1 MSSQTLEHR
10 GRTSKARRS
19 WHMPWLETLAA
30 FLILAGTMTVMYPST
45 ASWFSQREQSRVTE
59 MALNKL
65 ESPPSNSALFRREQ
79 IEQAHK
85 YNKALSS
92 GAVYRANENVAQGD
106 GSVSD
111 GSMVYEDLLNIT
123 DSGFMGRIRYDALK
137 IDLPIYHGTSDET
150 LLRGVGHLEG
160 TSLPVGGLETR
171 SVLTAHRGLPE
182 STLFTNLNDAAVGDR
197 FTVSVLDQTLT
208 YEVIEM
214 LVIEP
219 DETEAIL
226 PVANTDML
234 TLITCT
240 PLGINSHRI
249 LVNAVRVTPTP
260 IADEAAA
267 AAAPDLPGFPWWA
280 VILGGVL
287 LGAVLFIWR
296 SGYAHASRLARAKSR
311 AGLDESTNVHDDAG
325 EAQSRA
331 LRSEPGRNQVQDE

>member
-1 MSSQTLEHR
+1 M
-10 GRTSKARRS
+10 
-19 WHMPWLETLAA
+19 
-30 FLILAGTMTVMYPST
+30 
-45 ASWFSQREQSRVTE
+45 
-59 MALNKL
+59 NKL

-111 GSMVYEDLLNIT
+111 DSMVYEELLDAT
-123 DSGFMGRIRYDALK
+123 DTGFMGRIRYDELN

-160 TSLPVGGLETR
+160 TSLPVGGKETR

-182 STLFTNLNDAAVGDR
+182 STLFTNLNNAAVGDR

-260 IADEAAA
+260 IADEVAATA
-267 AAAPDLPGFPWWA
+267 VPDLPGFPWWSL
-280 VILGGVL
+280 ILGGVFI
-287 LGAVLFIWR
+287 GAVLFVWW
-296 SGYAHASRLARAKSR
+296 SGYAHAARLARAAAR
-311 AGLDESTNVHDDAG
+311 AERNK
-325 EAQSRA
+325 EATDQENGDTS
-331 LRSEPGRNQVQDE
+331 Q

>member
-111 GSMVYEDLLNIT
+111 DSMVYEELLDAT
-123 DSGFMGRIRYDALK
+123 DTGFMGRIRYDELN

-160 TSLPVGGLETR
+160 TSLPVGGKETR

-182 STLFTNLNDAAVGDR
+182 STLFTNLNNAAVGDR

-208 YEVIEM
+208 YEVSEM
-214 LVIEP
+214 LVIDP
-219 DETEAIL
+219 DQTEAIL

-260 IADEAAA
+260 IADEVAATA
-267 AAAPDLPGFPWWA
+267 VPDLPGFPWWSL
-280 VILGGVL
+280 ILGGVFI
-287 LGAVLFIWR
+287 GAVLFVWW
-296 SGYAHASRLARAKSR
+296 SGYAHAARLARAAAR
-311 AGLDESTNVHDDAG
+311 AERNK
-325 EAQSRA
+325 EATDQENGDTS
-331 LRSEPGRNQVQDE
+331 Q